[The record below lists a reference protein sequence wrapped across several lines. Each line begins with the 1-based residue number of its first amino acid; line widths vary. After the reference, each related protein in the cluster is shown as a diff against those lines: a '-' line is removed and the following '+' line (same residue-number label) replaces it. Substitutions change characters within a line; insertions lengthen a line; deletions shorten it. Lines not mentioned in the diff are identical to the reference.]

1 MRDRRLARDL
11 VLLFLGQVLLL
22 TLFRAALPAGVAANE
37 GSDYDAFYRPVAEQI
52 ADGHGVVFGDD
63 RTPATRYPPGYP
75 LLLGATFT
83 VADATGAERQSLVT
97 PLTIVMTA
105 VAGVLLHLVAR
116 RIFDRRHAW
125 VASVAWL
132 AYPLTLW
139 TTKQPNSEIPF
150 LVLLYGVVLLLV
162 PPLGSGRAG
171 WRRLAAAGALLGV
184 AAVVRPAGLLLVP
197 GFALV
202 LWLRLAGG
210 AGERTR
216 RAGTF
221 VAACA
226 VPVLAVSAWMSTA
239 AGTPVLL
246 SDANDANLVEGLSFA
261 VDSPAEAEDLPMPG
275 GLRDFVVE
283 THAREGELLRDG
295 SARSYLGEA
304 LRERPVV
311 VGQLVAY
318 KAARSWYGTESFRF
332 EGALLLTQLAWVG
345 TAVVGAVAARRR
357 SPAGRWYVW
366 LVLALTGC
374 AWLAAIGALSIVRY
388 LVPTLGLFA
397 PLVAVAVLSAAD
409 AVAVRRGRARG
420 TAPRPE
426 AG

>member
-22 TLFRAALPAGVAANE
+22 TLFRAALPAEVAVNE
-37 GSDYDAFYRPVAEQI
+37 GSDYNAFYRPVAEQI

-63 RTPATRYPPGYP
+63 QTPATRYPPGYP
-75 LLLGATFT
+75 LLLGATFA
-83 VADATGAERQSLVT
+83 VADATGLGQESLVA

-116 RIFDRRHAW
+116 RTFDRRHAW
-125 VASVAWL
+125 VASAAWL
-132 AYPLTLW
+132 VYPLTLW

-150 LVLLYGVVLLLV
+150 MALLYGVVLLLV
-162 PPLGSGRAG
+162 PTLGSGRAG
-171 WRRLAAAGALLGV
+171 WRRLAAAGALLGL
-184 AAVVRPAGLLLVP
+184 AAVVRPAGMLLVP

-210 AGERTR
+210 RGERTY
-216 RAGTF
+216 RAGAF
-221 VAACA
+221 VAAFA
-226 VPVLAVSAWMSTA
+226 VPVLAVSAWMSAA

-261 VDSPAEAEDLPMPG
+261 VDSPDEAHDLPMPG
-275 GLRDFVVE
+275 GLRDFVIE
-283 THAREGELLRDG
+283 SQAREGELLRDG
-295 SARSYLGEA
+295 TTRSYLA
-304 LRERPVV
+304 DAIVERPVV

-345 TAVVGAVAARRR
+345 AAVIGAVIARRR

-397 PLVAVAVLSAAD
+397 PLVAVAALAAVD
-409 AVAVRRGRARG
+409 RLAVRRGRARG
-420 TAPRPE
+420 TAPRP
-426 AG
+426 ADG